1 MITGFVTSNR
11 EAVIRIAVRGSG
23 NQATQVEAVIDTGF
37 NGFLTLP
44 SQLVTNLALPFA
56 GTTRATLG
64 DGSEAHLDVF
74 EATVLWDNQER
85 NLVVFAAEGEA
96 LVGMSMF
103 SGCRVTLEVEDGG
116 AVTIEALSKV

>member
-11 EAVIRIAVRGSG
+11 EAVIRIVVRGSES
-23 NQATQVEAVIDTGF
+23 QETQVEAVIDTGF

-44 SQLVTNLALPFA
+44 SQLISDLALPFA

-74 EATVLWDNQER
+74 EATILWDNQER
-85 NLVVFAAEGEA
+85 DLVVFAAEGEA
-96 LVGMSMF
+96 LVGMAML
-103 SGCRVTLEVEDGG
+103 SGYRVTLEVEDGG
-116 AVTIEALSKV
+116 ALTIEALS

>member
-11 EAVIRIAVRGSG
+11 EAVIRIVVRGSRS
-23 NQATQVEAVIDTGF
+23 QETQVEAVIDTGF

-44 SQLVTNLALPFA
+44 SPFIANLALPFA

-74 EATVLWDNQER
+74 EATILWDNQER
-85 NLVVFAAEGEA
+85 DLVVFAAEGAA
-96 LVGMSMF
+96 LVGMSML
-103 SGCRVTLEVEDGG
+103 SGYRVTLEIEDGG
-116 AVTIEALSKV
+116 AVTIEALS